1 MNSVLSVTD
10 RYILGLAL
18 LILGTSV
25 LFAWSGESRTQV
37 FFSVYLIET
46 LAFNQL
52 FVMMSRRARA
62 CTAKVERILVACF
75 VVLVIWEIARIIGA
89 A

>member
-1 MNSVLSVTD
+1 MNNALSVTD

-52 FVMMSRRARA
+52 FVMMSHRARA
-62 CTAKVERILVACF
+62 CTARVERILVACF